1 MSSRDGREG
10 GFPILHAVAV
20 DRVAAAPDF
29 RETALSVRRAC
40 GPRLALHLRL
50 REPDARD
57 LHELAAVLA
66 ADAREHGGWCVVNER
81 LDVALAADVQ
91 GAQMGAGA
99 LPIPAAR
106 RVAGEEL
113 VLGAST
119 HGRGEVRR
127 ARRDGADFVL
137 LGTIYATP
145 THPEVEPSGVQL
157 VEACRGLG
165 VPVVAIG
172 GVEVGRVAEL
182 RRAGADG
189 VAAVRAVWDAGRPAG
204 AARAMIDEFVEAR

>member
-1 MSSRDGREG
+1 
-10 GFPILHAVAV
+10 
-20 DRVAAAPDF
+20 
-29 RETALSVRRAC
+29 
-40 GPRLALHLRL
+40 ALHLRL
-50 REPDARD
+50 REPDARGLHD
-57 LHELAAVLA
+57 LASELA

-91 GAQMGAGA
+91 GAQMGSGA

-106 RVAGEEL
+106 SVAGEDL
-113 VLGAST
+113 VLGASA
-119 HGRGEVRR
+119 HDPAEVRR

-145 THPEVEPSGVQL
+145 THPEIEPSGVEL

-172 GVEVGRVAEL
+172 GMEAGRVAEV

-204 AARAMIDEFVEAR
+204 AARVLIDEFVEAR

>member
-1 MSSRDGREG
+1 MSRGDGRDG

-20 DRVAAAPDF
+20 DRVASEPSF
-29 RETALSVRRAC
+29 RETARSVRRAC

-50 REPDARD
+50 REPDARA
-57 LHELAAVLA
+57 LHELALELA
-66 ADAREHGGWCVVNER
+66 ADAREHGGWCVINER
-81 LDVALAADVQ
+81 LDVALAAEVR

-106 RVAGEEL
+106 AVAGEDL

-119 HGRGEVRR
+119 HGRDEVRR

-145 THPEVEPSGVQL
+145 THPELEPSGVEL

-165 VPVVAIG
+165 IPVVAIG

-204 AARAMIDEFVEAR
+204 AARALIDEFVEAR

>member
-1 MSSRDGREG
+1 MSAREGRDGRV
-10 GFPILHAVAV
+10 PILHAVAV
-20 DRVAAAPDF
+20 DRVAAAPGF
-29 RETALSVRRAC
+29 RETARSVRRAC
-40 GPRLALHLRL
+40 GARLALHLRL

-57 LHELAAVLA
+57 LHQLAAELAT
-66 ADAREHGGWCVVNER
+66 DAREHGGWCVVNER
-81 LDVALAADVQ
+81 LDVALAAKAQ

-99 LPIPAAR
+99 LPIPVAR
-106 RVAGEEL
+106 SVAGEDL
-113 VLGAST
+113 VLGVST
-119 HGRGEVRR
+119 HGPGEIRR

-145 THPEVEPSGVQL
+145 SHPEIEPSGVEL

-172 GVEVGRVAEL
+172 GVEAGRVAEL

-189 VAAVRAVWDAGRPAG
+189 VAAVRAVWDAERPAC
-204 AARAMIDEFVEAR
+204 AARALIEEFVEAR